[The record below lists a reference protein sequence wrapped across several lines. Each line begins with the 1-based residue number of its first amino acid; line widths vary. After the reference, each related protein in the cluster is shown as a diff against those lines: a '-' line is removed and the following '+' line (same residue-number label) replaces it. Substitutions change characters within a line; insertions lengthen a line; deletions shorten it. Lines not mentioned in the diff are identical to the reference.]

1 MPDPDAPSAPA
12 TAPRSLIR
20 EPRLAPVIGSDSHLP
35 AIPAERLAPEALRAR
50 FAPTL
55 RALAHEGAD
64 DGETAWMPEFTGDGQ
79 RLVERP
85 MRKAAVLVPLVR
97 RSGGLTVLLTR
108 RTDHLNDHAGQ
119 ISFPG
124 GRTDPE
130 DVVAIATALRE
141 AHEEVGLA
149 ADEIDVIGVLPKYT
163 TVTAYEVTPVVA
175 LLDPPRD
182 VRLDAFEVAEVFEV
196 PLSFLMTPANH
207 QRHSVQLQGLSR
219 QFLSMPWGA
228 DAAGEPYFVWGA
240 TAAMLRNLYRFLA
253 R

>member
-1 MPDPDAPSAPA
+1 MPDSDAPSVPA
-12 TAPRSLIR
+12 APRPLIR
-20 EPRLAPVIGSDSHLP
+20 EPRLAPVVGTDGHLS
-35 AIPAERLAPEALRAR
+35 AIPAERLAPDALRAR

-55 RALAHEGAD
+55 RALAHDGQD

-85 MRKAAVLVPLVR
+85 VRKAAVLVPLVR
-97 RSGGLTVLLTR
+97 RPEGLAVLLTR

-119 ISFPG
+119 VSFPG

-130 DVVAIATALRE
+130 DVDAVATALRE
-141 AHEEVGLA
+141 AREEVGLA
-149 ADEIDVIGVLPKYT
+149 ADEIEVIGVLPTYT

-175 LLDPPRD
+175 LLDPPRALA
-182 VRLDAFEVAEVFEV
+182 LDAFEVAEVFEV
-196 PLSFLMTPANH
+196 PLAFLMDPANH
-207 QRHSVQLQGLSR
+207 QRHAAEFQGLKR

-228 DAAGEPYFVWGA
+228 DAQGEPYFVWGA